1 MIINNYVLVRRDNA
15 NIGYFK
21 KSIEMPCVPPI
32 GTKVLFNRAIGSLSF
47 IVETITY
54 SEDSAEFSLHFE
66 LDVSE
71 EEVRTEQPLTDSY
84 FPKRLIKL
92 GFELQWFEEGFE
104 DLITT

>member
-1 MIINNYVLVRRDNA
+1 MIINNYVLIRRENA

-32 GTKVLFNRAIGSLSF
+32 GTKIWFNKAIGSLSF

-54 SEDSAEFSLHFE
+54 SEESGEFSLHFE

-71 EEVRTEQPLTDSY
+71 EEVRTEQPLNDSH

-92 GFELQWFEEGFE
+92 GFEVEWLEEGYE

>member
-1 MIINNYVLVRRDNA
+1 MRVNNYVLIKRDSA

-32 GTKVLFNRAIGSLSF
+32 GTKVFFNKAIGSLSC

-66 LDVSE
+66 LDISE
-71 EEVRTEQPLTDSY
+71 EEIRVEQPLNDSH

-92 GFELQWFEEGFE
+92 GFDLEWLEEGYE
-104 DLITT
+104 HLINI

>member
-1 MIINNYVLVRRDNA
+1 MIINNYVLIRRDSA

-32 GTKVLFNRAIGSLSF
+32 GTKVLFNKPIGSLSF

-54 SEDSAEFSLHFE
+54 SEDSETFSLHFE

-71 EEVRTEQPLTDSY
+71 EEVRAEQPLNDSH

-92 GFELQWFEEGFE
+92 GFELEWLEEGYE
-104 DLITT
+104 HLTI

>member
-15 NIGYFK
+15 NIGCFK

-32 GTKVLFNRAIGSLSF
+32 GTKVLFNKAIGSLSF

-71 EEVRTEQPLTDSY
+71 EEVRTEQPLNDSH

-92 GFELQWFEEGFE
+92 GFELEWLEEGYE